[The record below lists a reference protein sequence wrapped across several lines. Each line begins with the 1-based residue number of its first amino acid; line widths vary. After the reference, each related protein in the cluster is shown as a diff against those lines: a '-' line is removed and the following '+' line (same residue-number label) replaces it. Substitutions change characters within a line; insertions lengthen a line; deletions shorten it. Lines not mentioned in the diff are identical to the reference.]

1 MIYNFP
7 VRRNEAP
14 PTLPLRV
21 VHLEAL
27 SASLEAAGIHSTAAA
42 LIRHLSRNLVSR
54 LNSIEADHDKTA

>member
-1 MIYNFP
+1 MIPNCS
-7 VRRNEAP
+7 VRRNAAP

-27 SASLEAAGIHSTAAA
+27 SASLEAAGIHSTAAVPF
-42 LIRHLSRNLVSR
+42 RHLSRNLVSR